1 MKPVLQIFFLIAIPF
16 IGKAHVPEHS
26 ILCQFHPGV
35 SCKAEVDL
43 ILPNESSSIL
53 SVNLNIYKIIF
64 KDSIPFGSI
73 TALKSK
79 GTILNTQ
86 KPSRL
91 YTRTTIPNDSLFS
104 NQNFLGN
111 TIDPGQTVPYG
122 ISAID
127 AWDYGKSGVTANGD
141 SIVIAVIDDGFEK
154 SHRDIDFFI
163 NKNEIPNDALDNDGN
178 GAVDDYLGYNTFYN
192 RDSINS
198 QSPTHGT
205 IVSGLIAAKGN
216 NITGVSG
223 VAWNAKILRVNG
235 VTDNWDGVSEAIK
248 AYDYCIT
255 MRKLYSSSNKQKGAY
270 IVAVN
275 FSIGQDNGNP
285 DDNLLWGAMYDSLA
299 KVGILAIC
307 AVSNSSKDAQ
317 VAGDLPTL
325 FHRPNMI
332 TVTTLD
338 RLTLGLSPTLGA
350 YSTTYVNISA
360 PHISYTTMPENRFGM
375 PSPPGTSFSTPLVTG
390 AIALMYSNFSSI
402 FLDSLSRNPLKF
414 SLKIKEILLANV
426 DKTILLASQVS
437 SGGKLNLHKT
447 ILGVRRYNDSLQ
459 PKASI
464 AMNTLD
470 QLSLYSWGK
479 NIILKKS
486 NNLHLSVT
494 VFNIL
499 GQVVL
504 RKQINDFESIIP
516 CQNFADG
523 IYIVQIQTENEL
535 KSTKLDLR

>member
-1 MKPVLQIFFLIAIPF
+1 MNIVLQIFLLIAFPF
-16 IGKAHVPEHS
+16 IGEAHAPENS
-26 ILCQFHPGV
+26 ILCQFHHTV
-35 SCKAEVDL
+35 SCKTEIDL
-43 ILPNESSSIL
+43 ILPNESSSII

-64 KDSIPFGSI
+64 KDSIPFESMRL
-73 TALKSK
+73 LKSK
-79 GTILNTQ
+79 GILLNTQ

-104 NQNFLGN
+104 SQSFLGN

-141 SIVIAVIDDGFEK
+141 SIVIAVIDDGFER

-163 NKNEIPNDALDNDGN
+163 NKNEIPNDAIDNDGN

-223 VAWNAKILRVNG
+223 VAWNAKILRING

-255 MRKLYSSSNKQKGAY
+255 MRKRYTSSNKQKGAY

-285 DDNLLWGAMYDSLA
+285 DDNPLWGAIYDSLA

-307 AVSNSSKDAQ
+307 AVSNTSKDAQ

-350 YSTTYVNISA
+350 YSKTYVDISA
-360 PHISYTTMPENRFGM
+360 PHISYTTLPGNRFGT
-375 PSPPGTSFSTPLVTG
+375 PSSPGTSFSTPLVTG
-390 AIALMYSNFSSI
+390 AIAIMYSNFSSI
-402 FLDSLSRNPLKF
+402 FLDSLSRNPSKF

-426 DKTILLASQVS
+426 DKTNLLATKVS
-437 SGGKLNLHKT
+437 SEGKLNLFKT
-447 ILGVRRYNDSLQ
+447 ILGVRRFNDSIK
-459 PKASI
+459 PNASI
-464 AMNTLD
+464 GQHTFD
-470 QLSLYSWGK
+470 KLSLYSWGK

-486 NNLHLSVT
+486 NNLPLYIS

-499 GQVVL
+499 GQAVL
-504 RKQINDFESIIP
+504 RKQIDEFESIIP
-516 CQNFADG
+516 CQNLKDG

>member
-1 MKPVLQIFFLIAIPF
+1 
-16 IGKAHVPEHS
+16 
-26 ILCQFHPGV
+26 
-35 SCKAEVDL
+35 
-43 ILPNESSSIL
+43 
-53 SVNLNIYKIIF
+53 
-64 KDSIPFGSI
+64 
-73 TALKSK
+73 
-79 GTILNTQ
+79 
-86 KPSRL
+86 
-91 YTRTTIPNDSLFS
+91 
-104 NQNFLGN
+104 
-111 TIDPGQTVPYG
+111 
-122 ISAID
+122 
-127 AWDYGKSGVTANGD
+127 
-141 SIVIAVIDDGFEK
+141 
-154 SHRDIDFFI
+154 
-163 NKNEIPNDALDNDGN
+163 
-178 GAVDDYLGYNTFYN
+178 
-192 RDSINS
+192 
-198 QSPTHGT
+198 
-205 IVSGLIAAKGN
+205 
-216 NITGVSG
+216 
-223 VAWNAKILRVNG
+223 
-235 VTDNWDGVSEAIK
+235 
-248 AYDYCIT
+248 
-255 MRKLYSSSNKQKGAY
+255 
-270 IVAVN
+270 
-275 FSIGQDNGNP
+275 
-285 DDNLLWGAMYDSLA
+285 
-299 KVGILAIC
+299 
-307 AVSNSSKDAQ
+307 
-317 VAGDLPTL
+317 
-325 FHRPNMI
+325 MI

-360 PHISYTTMPENRFGM
+360 PHISYTTLPENRFGT

-470 QLSLYSWGK
+470 QLSLYSWEK